1 MVDYR
6 FDWSVGDMLCLL
18 FCFIVDGRCRG
29 FILGTVSP
37 CAVRVHCCFLSRF
50 LFSLASPAFI
60 LIDFGGG
67 PLRIIIGYEV
77 T

>member
-1 MVDYR
+1 MFV
-6 FDWSVGDMLCLL
+6 VL
-18 FCFIVDGRCRG
+18 FCVVAVDARCRG
-29 FILGTVSP
+29 FILGTVRLSP
-37 CAVRVHCCFLSRF
+37 CAVRVHYNIVALC
-50 LFSLASPAFI
+50 SLASPAFI